1 MIISERIY
9 KVLLGPHTSEKTTR
23 VGDRHRQYV
32 FKVMTDATKIE
43 IKKAIEHLFKV
54 SVDQVRVLNVKPQ
67 TVRNRNGLGQRK
79 GWKKAYVK
87 LSEGHEINFSGLV

>member
-1 MIISERIY
+1 MMSERIY
-9 KVLLGPHTSEKTTR
+9 KVLLGPLTSEKTTR
-23 VGDRHRQYV
+23 LADRQNQVV

-54 SVDQVRVLNVKPQ
+54 SVEKVRVLNVKPQ

-87 LSEGHEINFSGLV
+87 LSEGQEINFSGLV